1 MAKTLMPQE
10 EQKEILDTL
19 REIRD
24 GQREVIQ
31 LLSAQRTLAEEQ
43 LKKSGER
50 IAESVGLQRLALQRQ
65 RTITLIAI
73 PALLACIAAIAYL
86 VLRYF

>member
-1 MAKTLMPQE
+1 MPQE

-24 GQREVIQ
+24 GQREMIR
-31 LLSAQRTLAEEQ
+31 LLSAQRALAEEQ

>member
-1 MAKTLMPQE
+1 MLTTQE

-31 LLSAQRTLAEEQ
+31 LLSAQRALAEEQ
-43 LKKSGER
+43 LKKSRET